1 MRLTMTTPKLPQMFR
16 SKKALNPPD
25 PTDAI
30 IAVILGGVF
39 FFALF
44 VFLSAG
50 EAQAKTAVQEQQ
62 STLANA
68 HALRTYLLTPVTPEM
83 SEEQRVLA
91 TELQNSGLRIVDV
104 IRLASASP
112 ATEREEEL
120 KKLLEAYAPWGKL
133 ELVYS
138 DGEVIEIGSVPRG
151 VITVEEILLPT
162 RRPGEVIRA
171 RLSTTR
177 EPAFY
182 G

>member
-1 MRLTMTTPKLPQMFR
+1 MKIFQN
-16 SKKALNPPD
+16 KKALNPPD

-62 STLANA
+62 SMLATA
-68 HALRTYLLTPVTPEM
+68 HSLRTYLLTPVTPEM
-83 SEEQRVLA
+83 SEQQRTFAAELE
-91 TELQNSGLRIVDV
+91 TEGRRIVDV
-104 IRLASASP
+104 IRLTKP
-112 ATEREEEL
+112 QPETEREQNL
-120 KKLLEAYAPWGKL
+120 KDVLGIGVLWGKL
-133 ELVYS
+133 ELMYP
-138 DGEVIEIGSVPRG
+138 DGEMIEIGDVPRG
-151 VITVEEILLPT
+151 VITVDEIMIPT

-171 RLSTTR
+171 RLSTAR